1 MNMNMSSDC
10 SKNVYIDNSIKTSI
24 YVPKNMS
31 SDVRIN
37 IPKDNIT
44 YENIKQESLLV
55 KLLKKL
61 NIL

>member
-1 MNMNMSSDC
+1 MIIFINKIIYNNIMNKTN
-10 SKNVYIDNSIKTSI
+10 KNNQNYDDI
-24 YVPKNMS
+24 
-31 SDVRIN
+31 RIN
-37 IPKDNIT
+37 IPKDKIQ

>member
-1 MNMNMSSDC
+1 MN
-10 SKNVYIDNSIKTSI
+10 
-24 YVPKNMS
+24 KNMS
-31 SDVRIN
+31 NDVRIN

>member
-1 MNMNMSSDC
+1 MNKNMSNDC
-10 SKNVYIDNSIKTSI
+10 SKNISN
-24 YVPKNMS
+24 
-31 SDVRIN
+31 DVRIN

>member
-1 MNMNMSSDC
+1 MNKNMSNDC
-10 SKNVYIDNSIKTSI
+10 SKNISN
-24 YVPKNMS
+24 
-31 SDVRIN
+31 DVRIN

-44 YENIKQESLLV
+44 YENIKQESLFV